1 MHWTLDQLRTFSV
14 VAELG
19 TMTAAAE
26 RLGYTTGAIS
36 QQMSALQS
44 TLARPL
50 FVKSGRVLTLTDTGR
65 ILRHHA
71 RLVLD
76 AEHRAE
82 AALSGPETA
91 HETVVILGVF
101 GSAAVSAIRPVTEQL
116 RRVAPNVDMRALE
129 VDVERMPQ
137 AVLANEIDIA
147 LGLNYSDAPV
157 PPQRGIVSTLL
168 RREPFHMVLPPAA
181 RELLDA
187 PGQLLAYANEAEWI
201 LPPIGSSF
209 GRATRLACA
218 AADIEPHV
226 IHTVTDTAVSIAM
239 AESGIGI
246 TLATP
251 LMMVLHPTDT
261 PVAPLPGGSTRDI
274 VAIARSAALE
284 RSSVA
289 AVRDA
294 LAHVFRNGGA
304 DSSNARQGAESFTPS

>member
-1 MHWTLDQLRTFSV
+1 MQWTLDQLRTFSV

-36 QQMSALQS
+36 QQMSALQAS
-44 TLARPL
+44 VARPL
-50 FVKSGRVLTLTDTGR
+50 FVKSGRALTLTDTGR
-65 ILRHHA
+65 VLRHHA

-76 AEHRAE
+76 AERRAE

-101 GSAAVSAIRPVTEQL
+101 GSAAVSAIQPVTERL

-137 AVLANEIDIA
+137 AVLAGDIDIA

-157 PPQRGIVSTLL
+157 PPQRGILSSLL
-168 RREPFHMVLPPAA
+168 HREPFHMVLPPAA
-181 RELLDA
+181 RDLLDV
-187 PGQLLAYANEAEWI
+187 PERLLAYANETAWI
-201 LPPIGSSF
+201 LPPIDSSYGKAARF
-209 GRATRLACA
+209 ACA
-218 AADIEPHV
+218 SAGIDPRV

-246 TLATP
+246 TVATP
-251 LMMVLHPTDT
+251 LMMILHPTDS
-261 PVAPLPGGSTRDI
+261 PIAPLSPGSTRDI

-294 LAHVFRNGGA
+294 LAHVFAG
-304 DSSNARQGAESFTPS
+304 

>member
-1 MHWTLDQLRTFSV
+1 MQWTLDQLRTFTA

-36 QQMSALQS
+36 QQMSALQ
-44 TLARPL
+44 TAVARPL

-76 AEHRAE
+76 AERRAVT
-82 AALSGPETA
+82 ALSGPEAA
-91 HETVVILGVF
+91 HEMVVILGVF
-101 GSAAVSAIRPVTEQL
+101 GSAAVSAIQPVTEHL

-129 VDVERMPQ
+129 VDVELMPQ

-147 LGLNYSDAPV
+147 LGLNYTDAPV
-157 PPQRGIVSTLL
+157 PPQRGIVSSML

-181 RELLDA
+181 RDLLDT
-187 PGQLLAYANEAEWI
+187 PQELLAYANAADWI
-201 LPPIGSSF
+201 LPPIDSSF

-218 AADIEPHV
+218 AAEIDPQV

-239 AESGIGI
+239 AETGIGI

-251 LMMVLHPTDT
+251 LMMILHPTDS
-261 PVAPLPGGSTRDI
+261 PIAPLPGGSTREI
-274 VAIARSAALE
+274 VAIARSSALE
-284 RSSVA
+284 RASVA

-294 LAHVFRNGGA
+294 LAHVFA
-304 DSSNARQGAESFTPS
+304 D